1 MHYRRIVLHTMRLT
15 SIVLKINRQKAII
28 DLISSREVTR
38 QDELS
43 SLLRERGYP
52 VTQASISRDLEELGI
67 AKVSGR
73 YSLPRKSFEDSMGGQ
88 IVLTP
93 AGDNLIIAKCRPGLA
108 SAIAVRIDGAP
119 IPEIIGTIAGDD
131 TIFIAVT
138 DTDAQKLVIRRI
150 LELT

>member
-1 MHYRRIVLHTMRLT
+1 MLKAERHRTIV
-15 SIVLKINRQKAII
+15 
-28 DLISSREVTR
+28 DLISTRVVSR

-43 SLLRERGYP
+43 SLLREKGYQ

-73 YSLPRKSFEDSMGGQ
+73 YSLPRKSFNDSAGEH
-88 IVLTP
+88 IALTP
-93 AGDNLIIAKCRPGLA
+93 AGENLIVAKCRPGLA
-108 SAIAVRIDGAP
+108 SAMAVRIDAAP

-131 TIFIAVT
+131 TIFIAVA
-138 DTDAQKLVIRRI
+138 DLDAQKTVIRKI

>member
-1 MHYRRIVLHTMRLT
+1 M
-15 SIVLKINRQKAII
+15 LKADRQKAIV

-43 SLLRERGYP
+43 SLLRAKGHQ

-67 AKVSGR
+67 AKVAGR
-73 YSLPRKSFEDSMGGQ
+73 YSLPRKSFGGPNGDQ
-88 IVLTP
+88 ILLTP
-93 AGDNLIIAKCRPGLA
+93 AGENLIVAKCHPGLA
-108 SAIAVRIDGAP
+108 SAMAVRIDAAP

-131 TIFIAVT
+131 TIFIAVAGM
-138 DTDAQKLVIRRI
+138 DAQKVVIRKI

>member
-1 MHYRRIVLHTMRLT
+1 MHSGAYYASDFDFM
-15 SIVLKINRQKAII
+15 LKADRQKAIVN
-28 DLISSREVTR
+28 LISNGDVTR
-38 QDELS
+38 QDELL
-43 SLLRERGYP
+43 SLLKEKGYQ

-73 YSLPRKSFEDSMGGQ
+73 YSMPRKAFGDSVGDQ

-93 AGDNLIIAKCRPGLA
+93 AGENLIVAKCHPGLA
-108 SAIAVRIDGAP
+108 SAMAVRIDAAP

-131 TIFIAVT
+131 TIFIAVAGM
-138 DTDAQKLVIRRI
+138 DAQKLVIRKI

>member
-1 MHYRRIVLHTMRLT
+1 M
-15 SIVLKINRQKAII
+15 LKADRQKAIVE
-28 DLISSREVTR
+28 LISTLEVTR

-43 SLLRERGYP
+43 ALLKAKGHQ

-67 AKVSGR
+67 AKVAGR
-73 YSLPRKSFEDSMGGQ
+73 YSLPRKSFGDSADGQ

-93 AGDNLIIAKCRPGLA
+93 AGENLIVAKCHPGLA
-108 SAIAVRIDGAP
+108 SAMAVRIDAAP

-131 TIFIAVT
+131 TIFIAVA
-138 DTDAQKLVIRRI
+138 DVDSQKAVIRKI